1 VYRVENNGQ
10 TRTGLVRP
18 PLRSARLLGQLRER
32 LRYLH
37 YSLRTEQSYVY
48 WTKFFVHFHALKHP
62 RDLGKPQVEAFL
74 TMLATERKVSV
85 STHRQALSALLFLYK
100 EVLASELPW
109 LQEIGRPVRKRRI
122 PAVLSVLECQRLLS
136 AIEGEAGLLARL
148 LYGTGMRLA
157 KGLSLRVKDLD
168 FERRVIV
175 VREGKGAKDRVVML
189 PRTLDQPLH
198 EQLARSR
205 RLWEADRLAQRPG
218 IFMPDALAAKYP
230 RAGESWSWHW
240 VFPSPSLAIDPRTGV
255 QRRHHLFEE
264 RLSRALRRAATLAGI
279 EKHVT
284 AHTLRHSFA
293 THLLQAGT
301 DIRTVQELLGH
312 SDVGTAMIYTHVLKI
327 AAGGTTSCP
336 SLTGR
341 SALAPCLA
349 VLFPACELPS
359 HENFG
364 GRFSTNARTASWWSG
379 SMWAMAW

>member
-1 VYRVENNGQ
+1 LQ
-10 TRTGLVRP
+10 
-18 PLRSARLLGQLRER
+18 SARLLGQLRDR

-48 WTKFFVHFHALKHP
+48 WAKFFVHFHGLRHP
-62 RDLGKPQVEAFL
+62 RDLGKPEVEAFL

-122 PAVLSVLECQRLLS
+122 PAVLSQIECQRLLS
-136 AIEGEAGLLARL
+136 TMEGEAGLLARL

-157 KGLSLRVKDLD
+157 EGLSLRVKDVD
-168 FERRVIV
+168 FDRRVIV

-189 PRTLDQPLH
+189 PRALDQPLR

-205 RLWEADRLAQRPG
+205 RLWEADRIAQLPG
-218 IFMPDALAAKYP
+218 VFLPDALGAKYP
-230 RAGESWSWHW
+230 RAAESWSWHW
-240 VFPSPSLAIDPRTGV
+240 MFPSPSLAVDPRTGV

-264 RLSRALRRAATLAGI
+264 RLSRALRRAAVLAGI

-312 SDVGTAMIYTHVLKI
+312 SDVSTTMIYTHVLKI
-327 AAGGTTSCP
+327 AAGGTMSP
-336 SLTGR
+336 LD
-341 SALAPCLA
+341 ALC
-349 VLFPACELPS
+349 
-359 HENFG
+359 
-364 GRFSTNARTASWWSG
+364 
-379 SMWAMAW
+379 